1 MGVRSMT
8 GFGNAQRGG
17 LAAEVRSVNHRNLDV
32 RLQLPDGW
40 GGLVA
45 DLTQQLKAQA
55 HRGSVTLRITQ
66 DVEAVEEVALAD
78 VDRRVQR
85 WHRVAAHMGRNEEP
99 PLSWVLSGLG
109 RTAAS
114 APVIDEL
121 TALVHESLSEWN
133 AQRAREGAVL
143 ERQLRAL
150 LAQMRLHLEAI
161 ELAEPRALQ
170 AAQDRLERRMADR
183 LGAQN
188 VDPVRVL
195 HEVAVLAER
204 RDLAEERVRLA
215 GHLDAMEDALD
226 QGGAVGRSLG
236 FLAQEL
242 LREVNTIGSKASDAA
257 LTEQVV
263 ALKVLIEQL
272 REQVLN
278 LE

>member
-85 WHRVAAHMGRNEEP
+85 WHRVAAHMGRDEEP

-109 RTAAS
+109 RTAAA

-161 ELAEPRALQ
+161 ERA
-170 AAQDRLERRMADR
+170 
-183 LGAQN
+183 
-188 VDPVRVL
+188 PSRVL
-195 HEVAVLAER
+195 CRRRKTALSGGWRTCSAPRTSTRCGCCTRWRSSQSAVTSPKSACGSQGTLTPWRTHWTKAVRWVA
-204 RDLAEERVRLA
+204 RL
-215 GHLDAMEDALD
+215 D
-226 QGGAVGRSLG
+226 S
-236 FLAQEL
+236 
-242 LREVNTIGSKASDAA
+242 
-257 LTEQVV
+257 
-263 ALKVLIEQL
+263 
-272 REQVLN
+272 
-278 LE
+278 